1 MKDRAELLVRQE
13 FDKAVQALADGN
25 LPLAAFYSGA
35 LAHYMG
41 GLGQFHHIMGSQ
53 SHWGSED
60 QKRHSAYEVAVE
72 STIRFQTRTSIVFES
87 FISPIAVGGDSPG
100 RLRERLPYGQR
111 EAAAPM
117 VALPASWTRVSVN

>member
-41 GLGQFHHIMGSQ
+41 DLGQFYHIMGSQ

-60 QKRHSAYEVAVE
+60 PKTPQCLRSRSRKHDSISEPNFDGVREFHFFNYSRRRYTRRDRTDRGVA
-72 STIRFQTRTSIVFES
+72 R
-87 FISPIAVGGDSPG
+87 
-100 RLRERLPYGQR
+100 
-111 EAAAPM
+111 
-117 VALPASWTRVSVN
+117 